1 MSLLAIVSAQPHLPP
16 LVSFQRY
23 PGYEGV
29 VSITGH
35 ASAVAGPNGLV
46 GLVWYLD
53 TAGWSDACATTPEG
67 VANACGIH
75 IHAGTTCDD
84 ADAVGGHYYD
94 ADSITSDP
102 WSSVTYTT
110 AFGKTAGFAKV
121 SIGDGQDISGRA
133 LVVHDH
139 TGARIACGL
148 LSASQL
154 KAVWAP
160 PAVTFQPYPG
170 YAGPLKVVGAAGAH
184 PGKDQ
189 VGIWWSLTGVE
200 DACKT
205 TPEGV
210 ANACG
215 IHIHAGNT
223 CDDADAVGGHYYNT
237 DTIDSDPWSPISYAT
252 WIKGT
257 TAGYATIAIG
267 DGQDVSGRALVVHD
281 QTGARVACGL
291 LPAGAFTVSV

>member
-1 MSLLAIVSAQPHLPP
+1 MSLVAIATAQPTLPP
-16 LVSFQRY
+16 IVSFQSY
-23 PGYEGV
+23 PGYAGPLT
-29 VSITGH
+29 ITGQ
-35 ASAVAGPNGLV
+35 ATAVADPNGMV

-53 TAGWSDACATTPEG
+53 GVEDACKTTPEG

-102 WSSVTYTT
+102 WSSLTYTT
-110 AFGKTAGFAKV
+110 RGFGKTAGVGKV

-133 LVVHDH
+133 LVVHDQ
-139 TGARIACGL
+139 TGARVACGL
-148 LSASQL
+148 LTASQL
-154 KAVWAP
+154 KAAMAP
-160 PAVTFQPYPG
+160 PVVTFQPYPG

-189 VGIWWSLTGVE
+189 VGIWWTLTGVE
-200 DACKT
+200 DVCKGAI
-205 TPEGV
+205 EGV
-210 ANACG
+210 ANSCG

-223 CDDADAVGGHYYNT
+223 CDDADAVGGHYYNA
-237 DTIDSDPWSPISYAT
+237 DTIDSDPWSPVSYST
-252 WIKGT
+252 WVKGT
-257 TAGYATIAIG
+257 TAGYATVAIG
-267 DGQDVSGRALVVHD
+267 EGQDVSGRALVVHD